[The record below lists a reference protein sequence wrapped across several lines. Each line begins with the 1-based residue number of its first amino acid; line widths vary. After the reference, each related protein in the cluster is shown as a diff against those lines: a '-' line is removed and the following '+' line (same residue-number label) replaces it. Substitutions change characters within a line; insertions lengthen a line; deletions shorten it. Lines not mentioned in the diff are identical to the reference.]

1 MNRRLLVC
9 GLLSSSWGCSTLPT
23 TLWDLSIAG
32 SYTLQRTG
40 RQPAPEEARALEQL
54 PVPARALPAFG
65 AVRAQ
70 APGYLID
77 IHPDT
82 DNLGIVIKAERA
94 LSLDLRASSCQVH
107 EVRIDLQQIRS
118 ATLFERQ
125 QESLGFWRK
134 GSIPGRIDIPAGGRL
149 SLSIDIKP
157 MLPPAWMNQWRDRH
171 SDFSNTIAGTPFA
184 FEFQLESGGAAE
196 RLRIQGRVREA
207 RSRASYR

>member
-9 GLLSSSWGCSTLPT
+9 GLLGSSWGCSALGT
-23 TLWDLSIAG
+23 TLWGLSIAG
-32 SYTLQRTG
+32 SYTLQRAS

-65 AVRAQ
+65 AVRAH
-70 APGYLID
+70 APGYRID

-82 DNLGIVIKAERA
+82 DNLSILVKAERA
-94 LSLDLRASSCQVH
+94 LSLDLGASSCKVH
-107 EVRIDLQQIRS
+107 EARIDLQQIRS

-125 QESLGFWRK
+125 QESLGFWRQ

-157 MLPPAWMNQWRDRH
+157 MLPPAWISQWRDRH
-171 SDFSNTIAGTPFA
+171 SDFSNTIAGTPLA
-184 FEFQLESGGAAE
+184 FEFQLESGGAPE
-196 RLRIQGRVREA
+196 RLRIQGRVLEA
-207 RSRASYR
+207 RSRVSYR